1 MDRRSGARSV
11 SGSSG
16 RHRSDG
22 GYERY
27 RIHHPT
33 LPREEGGDFTGVV
46 DVGGGVGLLPRLHPA
61 CAGREGRRVE
71 EVQEVG
77 QRVLP
82 LGPGALP

>member
-1 MDRRSGARSV
+1 MDRRSGAPTV
-11 SGSSG
+11 SDSSG
-16 RHRSDG
+16 LHRSDASH
-22 GYERY
+22 ERY

-33 LPREEGGDFTGVV
+33 LPGEEGGDFTGVV
-46 DVGGGVGLLPRLHPA
+46 DVGGGLGILPRLHPA
-61 CAGREGRRVE
+61 CAGREGRRVA